1 MFIEL
6 YQKKSTKN
14 IASAEF
20 ETKSPNCTFWY
31 THRVEYLEKEEKG
44 PSDRSKSI
52 STCHKTLKG
61 NYFN

>member
-6 YQKKSTKN
+6 YQKKVQKN
-14 IASAEF
+14 IASAAF
-20 ETKSPNCTFWY
+20 ETNIPNCTFWY
-31 THRVEYLEKEEKG
+31 THHKGLEKEEKG